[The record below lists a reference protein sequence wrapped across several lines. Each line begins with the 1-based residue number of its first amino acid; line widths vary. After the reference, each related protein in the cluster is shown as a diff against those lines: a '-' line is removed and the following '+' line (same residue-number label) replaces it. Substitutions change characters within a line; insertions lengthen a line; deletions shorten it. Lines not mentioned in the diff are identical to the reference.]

1 MPPEKCKH
9 CECYRGIGD
18 CSSIITT
25 CCNSSSFAASKDR
38 CPLHWYVM
46 QPGQPCKIY
55 HSLTCGW
62 HALDSKA
69 CALLTS
75 LTVCVLVLQR
85 IVLRV
90 LNIWCLLAV
99 AVRVVLGLTVL
110 GTIFALRLQVSSLS
124 VTFSS
129 STPHA
134 SCLSTETVMLMIDSD
149 FRSAIL
155 LLCYDAAFWLPAD
168 HLFNCIQSPYMSIMI
183 LRERMRWGMEAWN
196 GAVECQGW
204 GYSALQ
210 LWEENLREPFCFW
223 TFLAGW
229 QTVW

>member
-1 MPPEKCKH
+1 
-9 CECYRGIGD
+9 
-18 CSSIITT
+18 
-25 CCNSSSFAASKDR
+25 
-38 CPLHWYVM
+38 M

-110 GTIFALRLQVSSLS
+110 GTIFALRLQVGRQFGRNVSTAFAIITATQFHLLFYLS
-124 VTFSS
+124 R
-129 STPHA
+129 P
-134 SCLSTETVMLMIDSD
+134 
-149 FRSAIL
+149 
-155 LLCYDAAFWLPAD
+155 LPNV
-168 HLFNCIQSPYMSIMI
+168 F
-183 LRERMRWGMEAWN
+183 
-196 GAVECQGW
+196 
-204 GYSALQ
+204 ALA
-210 LWEENLREPFCFW
+210 L
-223 TFLAGW
+223 GK
-229 QTVW
+229 